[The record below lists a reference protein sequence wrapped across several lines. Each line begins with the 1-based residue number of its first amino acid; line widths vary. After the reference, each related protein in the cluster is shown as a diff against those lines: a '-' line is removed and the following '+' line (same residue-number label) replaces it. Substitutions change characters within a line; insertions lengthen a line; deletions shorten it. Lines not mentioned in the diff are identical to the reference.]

1 MSIIIAMLSNAQRFQ
16 NGSML
21 LTHFEFTV
29 ASLTMAWVVLGWE
42 TAWELLVLLAWVRG
56 CLEVREGGCIR

>member
-29 ASLTMAWVVLGWE
+29 ANLTMGLGGSWMGDRLG
-42 TAWELLVLLAWVRG
+42 TPGATGVGSRLLRG
-56 CLEVREGGCIR
+56 K